1 MDRAVCST
9 RSPDSKPEYRSKG
22 LGNIHVSPNSFKRR
36 TLGYNHAH
44 KGETQ
49 MTAILSTEFWVVFQM
64 MIILILITV
73 LVYVIRNLKVEK
85 GPEKGEIEERDT
97 TTEAANKILALLE
110 PLLNEAESAA
120 RVFESQIMEKKLLIR
135 ELNDKLDSRIISL
148 NLLLNRADACLSSK
162 SFNLNQDPYAGVGI
176 SDMQESIL
184 AMFGQGLDAHA
195 ISEKLSVARKEVDL
209 VIALKKKFI
218 AMEKEP

>member
-1 MDRAVCST
+1 
-9 RSPDSKPEYRSKG
+9 
-22 LGNIHVSPNSFKRR
+22 
-36 TLGYNHAH
+36 
-44 KGETQ
+44 

-64 MIILILITV
+64 VIILILITV
-73 LVYVIRNLKVEK
+73 LVYVIRNLNAEK
-85 GPEKGEIEERDT
+85 ETALGEIEERDT
-97 TTEAANKILALLE
+97 AAEAANKILALLE

-162 SFNLNQDPYAGVGI
+162 SFNLNQESSEGAGI
-176 SDMQESIL
+176 NDMQEGIL
-184 AMFGQGLDAHA
+184 AMFGQGLDAQA

>member
-1 MDRAVCST
+1 M
-9 RSPDSKPEYRSKG
+9 
-22 LGNIHVSPNSFKRR
+22 
-36 TLGYNHAH
+36 
-44 KGETQ
+44 
-49 MTAILSTEFWVVFQM
+49 LSTEFWVVFQM
-64 MIILILITV
+64 ITIFILIT
-73 LVYVIRNLKVEK
+73 LLAYVIRNLKIEK
-85 GPEKGEIEERDT
+85 GMEKGQIEERNT
-97 TTEAANKILALLE
+97 AAEAANKILALLE

-162 SFNLNQDPYAGVGI
+162 SFNLNQESYEGAGI
-176 SDMQESIL
+176 NEMQEGIL
-184 AMFGQGLDAHA
+184 AMFGQGLDAQA

-218 AMEKEP
+218 AMEEEP

>member
-1 MDRAVCST
+1 
-9 RSPDSKPEYRSKG
+9 
-22 LGNIHVSPNSFKRR
+22 
-36 TLGYNHAH
+36 
-44 KGETQ
+44 
-49 MTAILSTEFWVVFQM
+49 MTAVLSTEFWVVFQM
-64 MIILILITV
+64 VIILILIAV
-73 LVYVIRNLKVEK
+73 LVYVIRNLKTEK
-85 GPEKGEIEERDT
+85 GTERGEIEERDT
-97 TTEAANKILALLE
+97 AADAANRILSLLE

-148 NLLLNRADACLSSK
+148 NLLLNRADACLSAK
-162 SFNLNQDPYAGVGI
+162 TFNLNQESYEGAGI
-176 SDMQESIL
+176 NDMQEGIL
-184 AMFGQGLDAHA
+184 AMFGQGFDAQD